1 MLVVFIPNNTK
12 SILSSYLKTITE
24 IGNGKPKTTREVGQM
39 KAADIAQSTVTP
51 EVFARAR
58 GEISQSKGDVS
69 LFLSS
74 GEEVPA
80 IKGTKLYLNDTI
92 VSLEDSAVI
101 ANFGDASVLVL
112 GQDQQ
117 VCLNA
122 DFFHRIDLLE
132 QLATLDSSAKY
143 KEPQLGGAIDIATLN
158 IAIQADQNIE
168 TLLNNSIAAGHITAA
183 AASNYGDVSTV
194 VLYQKVGDS
203 LRPVSDFLV
212 STFGLAEIDR
222 INDIGVL
229 DSNHQS
235 SDDELINMP
244 PLALRQP

>member
-132 QLATLDSSAKY
+132 QLATVDSSAQFN
-143 KEPQLGGAIDIATLN
+143 EPQLGGAIDIATLN

-183 AASNYGDVSTV
+183 AASDYGDVSTV

-212 STFGLAEIDR
+212 ATFGLAEIDR

-235 SDDELINMP
+235 NDDELINMP

>member
-1 MLVVFIPNNTK
+1 M
-12 SILSSYLKTITE
+12 
-24 IGNGKPKTTREVGQM
+24 
-39 KAADIAQSTVTP
+39 
-51 EVFARAR
+51 
-58 GEISQSKGDVS
+58 
-69 LFLSS
+69 
-74 GEEVPA
+74 
-80 IKGTKLYLNDTI
+80 
-92 VSLEDSAVI
+92 
-101 ANFGDASVLVL
+101 
-112 GQDQQ
+112 
-117 VCLNA
+117 
-122 DFFHRIDLLE
+122 LE
-132 QLATLDSSAKY
+132 QLATVDSSAQFN
-143 KEPQLGGAIDIATLN
+143 EPQLGGAIDIATLN

-183 AASNYGDVSTV
+183 AASDYGDVSTV

-235 SDDELINMP
+235 NDDELINMP

>member
-143 KEPQLGGAIDIATLN
+143 KEPQLAGAIDIATLN